1 MQDNVENRT
10 VIFFVD
16 DEIKVLRGLESMLF
30 DHDDRWEMRFFSL
43 PKEALSELK
52 EGGKYILVTDI
63 QMPEMNGVEL
73 MKQVREKFPSI
84 YCIAL
89 TGEAK
94 KDNLEKTLALADL
107 LLDKPCSEKVLVDAL
122 QEAETKVKTNSDLS

>member
-1 MQDNVENRT
+1 MQESEDNRT

-43 PKEALSELK
+43 PKEALSELNA
-52 EGGKYILVTDI
+52 EGRYILVTDI

-73 MKQVREKFPSI
+73 MKEVREKFPSI

-94 KDNLEKTLALADL
+94 KDNLEKTLKLADI
-107 LLDKPCSEKVLVDAL
+107 LLDKPCSEQVLVDAL
-122 QEAETKVKTNSDLS
+122 QEAENKVKSE